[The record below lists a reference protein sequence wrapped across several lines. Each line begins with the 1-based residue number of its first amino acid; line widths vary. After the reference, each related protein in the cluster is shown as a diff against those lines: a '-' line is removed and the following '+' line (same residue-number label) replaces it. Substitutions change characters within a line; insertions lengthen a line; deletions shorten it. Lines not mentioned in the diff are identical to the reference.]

1 MFRLHGIQD
10 AAGAGGNML
19 TELSSRI
26 ELNKVNRIRGQKA
39 RRMMKIMDKARS
51 TVEMEPVEIVIEQL
65 ARVLDIQTEMG
76 KEFIRQALVNARLFD
91 RKQRD
96 YGSGNYLMFGQKGA
110 VMRCHDKLMRLKKI
124 LFDTPQTTP
133 ANETVEDSWDDLAN
147 IAVIG
152 RLCADGRWK

>member
-1 MFRLHGIQD
+1 MD
-10 AAGAGGNML
+10 AKRN
-19 TELSSRI
+19 
-26 ELNKVNRIRGQKA
+26 
-39 RRMMKIMDKARS
+39 
-51 TVEMEPVEIVIEQL
+51 TVTDDQGEIIIEQL

-76 KEFIRQALVNARLFD
+76 KEFIRQALVNAALFE

-110 VMRCHDKLMRLKKI
+110 LMRCHDKVMRLKT
-124 LFDTPQTTP
+124 LVFDAEHPPTV
-133 ANETVEDSWDDLAN
+133 NETIADSWDDLAN

>member
-1 MFRLHGIQD
+1 MD
-10 AAGAGGNML
+10 AKRN
-19 TELSSRI
+19 
-26 ELNKVNRIRGQKA
+26 
-39 RRMMKIMDKARS
+39 
-51 TVEMEPVEIVIEQL
+51 TVANDQGEIIIEQL

-76 KEFIRQALVNARLFD
+76 KEFIRQALVNAALFD

-110 VMRCHDKLMRLKKI
+110 VMRCHDKLMRLKRI
-124 LFDTPQTTP
+124 VFDVPAATPV
-133 ANETVEDSWDDLAN
+133 NETVEDSWDDLAN